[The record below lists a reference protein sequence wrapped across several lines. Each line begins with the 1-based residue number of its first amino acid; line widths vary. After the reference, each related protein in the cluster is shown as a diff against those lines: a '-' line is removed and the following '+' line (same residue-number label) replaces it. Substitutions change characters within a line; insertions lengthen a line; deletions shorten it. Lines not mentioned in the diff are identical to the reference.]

1 MERDIELTNT
11 LAFGFYFSLLNEF
24 LISSLIFASFFSSYH
39 PTYGH
44 HENQK
49 DYFYFCCFVLFFP
62 IDFEPEPIR
71 LYPKYLMRR
80 YEMRLSSFS
89 YIRFAYFTQFFI
101 CATEIYIYF
110 CFYSYENG
118 SKRLVLFRNFI
129 LVCTHKCVFSRT
141 SPVCI

>member
-49 DYFYFCCFVLFFP
+49 DYFYFCCFLFFP

-89 YIRFAYFTQFFI
+89 YIRLCVLYTVFHL
-101 CATEIYIYF
+101 CDRNIYIF
-110 CFYSYENG
+110 
-118 SKRLVLFRNFI
+118 LF
-129 LVCTHKCVFSRT
+129 L
-141 SPVCI
+141 